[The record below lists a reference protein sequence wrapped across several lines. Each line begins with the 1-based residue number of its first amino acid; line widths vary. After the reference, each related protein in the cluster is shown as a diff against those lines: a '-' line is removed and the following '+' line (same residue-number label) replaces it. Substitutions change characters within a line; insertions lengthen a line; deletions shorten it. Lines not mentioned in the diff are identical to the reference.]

1 MSTDNK
7 SFTINDIDKMIR
19 DQIDKLSIF
28 KNSWEDNDDSS
39 TLSKQESVE
48 SKNNWADDECSSTLS
63 KQSSREFKTSWADE
77 SDEEELIYVEEPKE
91 EAKFETEEVKTH
103 NYSKHKK
110 YNRKKQKKKVGTVFD
125 YEISEKQL
133 NNNIYVDNT
142 EEYVYNL
149 EKNIRP
155 CKFGIRCSRLRCD
168 FMHVFPEAECEITY
182 TGGICDHI
190 GSCTKIHQK
199 RCKYDLECN
208 KKDCSFKHSSD
219 MPTIETQVEYIKNME
234 RYLNL

>member
-110 YNRKKQKKKVGTVFD
+110 QNRKKQKKKDGTVFD
-125 YEISEKQL
+125 YEI
-133 NNNIYVDNT
+133 
-142 EEYVYNL
+142 
-149 EKNIRP
+149 
-155 CKFGIRCSRLRCD
+155 
-168 FMHVFPEAECEITY
+168 
-182 TGGICDHI
+182 
-190 GSCTKIHQK
+190 
-199 RCKYDLECN
+199 
-208 KKDCSFKHSSD
+208 
-219 MPTIETQVEYIKNME
+219 
-234 RYLNL
+234 